1 MIYLYLHFVETKN
14 LRVDSSGDLDFP
26 QLENSLQVK
35 PFLLT
40 PISLIRHK
48 KNTNPETNTHSL
60 PSLISLPFM
69 PCISYNSEKPE
80 ESSLPPRVGQEHC
93 QQQFHHRFVCLHLF
107 FPSTTFSPSDKLR
120 ERRAT
125 QQSRDCNLAIILIS
139 TVVMFF
145 LCHLPRVVTRLV
157 FFTLLW
163 SPSPTPWPTT
173 YSPTQS
179 SAFMR
184 RRTST
189 PSSIAGKE
197 VYLEFYIQQRAR
209 ETSWLSFVPEKTL
222 CNSIIAGRDKTPIWF
237 MYITNAVQLL
247 MVGDRGFLPYM

>member
-1 MIYLYLHFVETKN
+1 MNYICICRKLKISGLIPLVILIFLN
-14 LRVDSSGDLDFP
+14 LRILSRWSFP
-26 QLENSLQVK
+26 SH
-35 PFLLT
+35 PHLT
-40 PISLIRHK
+40 K
-48 KNTNPETNTHSL
+48 QTQKNTNPETNTHSL

-69 PCISYNSEKPE
+69 PCISCNSEKLE
-80 ESSLPPRVGQEHC
+80 ESSLPPRAGQEHC

-163 SPSPTPWPTT
+163 SPSPTPWPTSS
-173 YSPTQS
+173 SPTQS

-197 VYLEFYIQQRAR
+197 VYLEF
-209 ETSWLSFVPEKTL
+209 
-222 CNSIIAGRDKTPIWF
+222 
-237 MYITNAVQLL
+237 
-247 MVGDRGFLPYM
+247 

>member
-1 MIYLYLHFVETKN
+1 
-14 LRVDSSGDLDFP
+14 
-26 QLENSLQVK
+26 
-35 PFLLT
+35 
-40 PISLIRHK
+40 
-48 KNTNPETNTHSL
+48 
-60 PSLISLPFM
+60 M
-69 PCISYNSEKPE
+69 PYISYNSEKLE

-107 FPSTTFSPSDKLR
+107 FLWQTFSSSDKLR

-157 FFTLLW
+157 FFALLW
-163 SPSPTPWPTT
+163 SPSPTP
-173 YSPTQS
+173 SPTSSSLIQS

-189 PSSIAGKE
+189 PFSIAGKE
-197 VYLEFYIQQRAR
+197 VTLNSRFNKEHEKHHDSHLYLKKHCAILSLQGGTRPQFGSCTSPTLFNSSWWVTEAFYHTCNQFEILILNCDMKHRKNCECCPGR
-209 ETSWLSFVPEKTL
+209 YLSTSV
-222 CNSIIAGRDKTPIWF
+222 
-237 MYITNAVQLL
+237 Y
-247 MVGDRGFLPYM
+247 

>member
-1 MIYLYLHFVETKN
+1 MY
-14 LRVDSSGDLDFP
+14 SG
-26 QLENSLQVK
+26 
-35 PFLLT
+35 
-40 PISLIRHK
+40 
-48 KNTNPETNTHSL
+48 TNPETNTHSL
-60 PSLISLPFM
+60 PSHISLLFM
-69 PCISYNSEKPE
+69 PYISCNSEKLE
-80 ESSLPPRVGQEHC
+80 ESSLPPRAWQEHC

-157 FFTLLW
+157 FFTLW
-163 SPSPTPWPTT
+163 SPSPTPWPTSS
-173 YSPTQS
+173 SPTQS

-189 PSSIAGKE
+189 PSLIAEKE
-197 VYLEFYIQQRAR
+197 VFAINVLRILASTKSTRNIM
-209 ETSWLSFVPEKTL
+209 TL
-222 CNSIIAGRDKTPIWF
+222 ICT
-237 MYITNAVQLL
+237 
-247 MVGDRGFLPYM
+247 